1 MTVVVDNWM
10 ADCDPI
16 FAKPEFLRKPLHFP
30 TPHEYMNAVCKVN
43 VDKPSIAVRIFAV
56 DNA

>member
-1 MTVVVDNWM
+1 
-10 ADCDPI
+10 
-16 FAKPEFLRKPLHFP
+16 
-30 TPHEYMNAVCKVN
+30 MNAVCKVN